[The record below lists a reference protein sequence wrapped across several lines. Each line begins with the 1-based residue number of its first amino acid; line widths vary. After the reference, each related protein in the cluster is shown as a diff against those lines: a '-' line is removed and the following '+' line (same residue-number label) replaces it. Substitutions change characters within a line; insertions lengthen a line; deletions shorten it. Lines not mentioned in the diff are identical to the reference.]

1 MLPHEYYLLTQHLTD
16 TATPQLRMLILGEG
30 GVGKSMLIGAI
41 TETFEYYMATSLLAK
56 CAASGVAASDIGA
69 QTLHSLLGLNIR
81 MPKEDNWLQRSGKS
95 TQLKRMRNMGGKEFL
110 ILDEI
115 SMVDK
120 VMLYQTSEI
129 FGHVRA
135 ANAIGDPHLPFAGAS
150 VVGTGDFHQFPPVA
164 NVMGALYC
172 DRPETDSPRALLGQE
187 VYKQF
192 DTVVILEEQIRVKD
206 EAWIE
211 MLRRLRIGNC
221 TDEDLQEV
229 RKLILTN
236 EECQAPDF
244 SKKPWSDAIL
254 ITPRHSVRER
264 WNEAA
269 IAKHCEETGNRR
281 YIVNSEDRQTKTED
295 EISLNIRVKI
305 AAMDDHGSGKL
316 DHRMEIAVGMKT
328 MITLN
333 ISTEA
338 GIANGTR
345 GIITDIIL
353 DPREPVTLPDDEGAI
368 HLKYPPAM
376 VLFKPD
382 RGTTARFQGID
393 PGVVPITPSTTT
405 FTVTLDNKK
414 KFGVKRRQL
423 PITAGYAFTD
433 YKSQGQT
440 IEYVIIDIGKPP
452 SGKISPF
459 SIYVALSRSRGRD
472 TIRLLR
478 DFDDKLFTQHPSE
491 DLRKEML
498 RLERLNEITREKFEV
513 QLDLTGAD

>member
-1 MLPHEYYLLTQHLTD
+1 
-16 TATPQLRMLILGEG
+16 MLILGEG

-41 TETFEYYMATSLLAK
+41 TETFEYYKAASLLAK

-69 QTLHSLLGLNIR
+69 QTLHSLLGLMIR
-81 MPKEDNWLQRSGKS
+81 MPKEDDWLQRSGKS
-95 TQLKRMRNMGGKEFL
+95 SQLKRLRNMGGKQFL

-120 VMLYQTSEI
+120 LMLYQTSEI

-135 ANAIGDPHLPFAGAS
+135 ADGVGDAHLPFAGAS

-172 DRPETDSPRALLGQE
+172 DRPETDSPRARLGQE

-192 DTVVILEEQIRVKD
+192 DTVVILEDQIRVKD
-206 EAWIE
+206 KTWME
-211 MLRRLRIGNC
+211 MLRRLRVGNC
-221 TDEDLQEV
+221 TDEDVQEV
-229 RKLILTN
+229 RKLVLTN
-236 EECQAPDF
+236 KDCKIPEF
-244 SKKPWSDAIL
+244 SIKPWSDAIL

-269 IAKHCEETGNRR
+269 LAKHCEETGNRR
-281 YIVNSEDRQTKTED
+281 YIVNAEDRQTKTEE
-295 EISLNIRVKI
+295 EILLNIRVKI
-305 AAMDDHGSGKL
+305 AGMEDHGSGKL
-316 DHRMEIAVGMKT
+316 SDRMEIAVGMKT
-328 MITLN
+328 MITQN

-345 GIITDIIL
+345 GIITNIIL
-353 DPREPVTLPDDEGAI
+353 DPRELMTLPDDEGAI

-382 RGTTARFQGID
+382 HGTTARFQGID
-393 PGVVPITPSTTT
+393 PGVVPITPSTMT
-405 FTVTLDNKK
+405 FTIALDNKK
-414 KFGVKRRQL
+414 KFSVKRRQL

-452 SGKISPF
+452 SGNISPF

-478 DFDDKLFTQHPSE
+478 DFDDKLFTRHPSE

-498 RLERLNEITREKFEV
+498 RLERLNEITKETFEM
-513 QLDLTGAD
+513 QLDVTSAN